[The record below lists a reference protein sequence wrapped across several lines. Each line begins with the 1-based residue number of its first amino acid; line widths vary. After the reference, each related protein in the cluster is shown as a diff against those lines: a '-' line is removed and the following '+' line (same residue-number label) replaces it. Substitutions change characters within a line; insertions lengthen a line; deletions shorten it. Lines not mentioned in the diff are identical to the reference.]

1 MMKELRKVDDNII
14 LGLNSTD
21 THSENACGEF
31 FNRLATAYTK
41 REDAVDYCLKAM
53 DDEIDRKSALLQQDP
68 DDQDLQSSLF
78 GDETKRRLI
87 ANEMMVDGI
96 VRDRTLD
103 VFSSKCRLFDVT
115 PLQPK

>member
-1 MMKELRKVDDNII
+1 MWSICTNLFVSKPPGSVEMMKELRKVDDNII

-41 REDAVDYCLKAM
+41 REDAVDYCLKTM

-78 GDETKRRLI
+78 GDETK
-87 ANEMMVDGI
+87 V
-96 VRDRTLD
+96 
-103 VFSSKCRLFDVT
+103 SK
-115 PLQPK
+115 QGWW